1 MAQTQQNAG
10 QNHGSVPRKIAV
22 VLFNLGGPDKPES
35 IAPFLKN
42 FFMDPLILR
51 VPYPARF
58 VLSRLIAFR
67 RSRKEAGASYG
78 MLGGKSPLLENT
90 QAQAMALEATLNQTG
105 EAQYRVFVAMRYWH
119 PLSDETARAVK
130 SFAPDYIVQMPLY
143 PQFSTT
149 TTESAFRA
157 WDAACK
163 KVGLSVPAARI
174 CCYPT
179 DAGFIA
185 ESAKLVRAAYDEAVI
200 DAAKNNW
207 PAPRILFSAHGL
219 PKKIVAGGD
228 PYQWQCEQSML
239 AIARQAGLDHADYN
253 ICYQSRVGPLE
264 WIGPST
270 DDEIHRAGRDG
281 VPLVIYPHAFVND
294 HVETLVEIGEEYR
307 HLATAQ
313 GVPLF
318 VRVDTV
324 ATGAAFINGLAA
336 LVRGITAKTGVFSA
350 AGTRICPRDFS
361 ACRLQHGVAN
371 NTDTARE
378 RHAA

>member
-1 MAQTQQNAG
+1 MSGA
-10 QNHGSVPRKIAV
+10 PRKIAV

-78 MLGGKSPLLENT
+78 MLGGKSPLLANT
-90 QAQAMALEATLNQTG
+90 QAQATALERVLNQAG
-105 EAQYRVFVAMRYWH
+105 DAQYRVFVAMRYWH

-130 SFAPDYIVQMPLY
+130 SFAPDHIVQMPLY

-157 WDAACK
+157 WDTACK
-163 KVGLSVPAARI
+163 KTGLSAPAARI

-179 DAGFIA
+179 DKGFIA
-185 ESAKLVRAAYDEAVI
+185 QSAQLVRAAYDDTAQQ
-200 DAAKNNW
+200 AAAQGL

-219 PKKIVAGGD
+219 PKKIVEGGD
-228 PYQWQCEQSML
+228 PYQWQCEQSMR
-239 AIARQAGLDHADYN
+239 AIVKQAGLESADHA

-270 DDEIHRAGRDG
+270 DAEIHRAGRDG

-307 HLATAQ
+307 HLAQ
-313 GVPLF
+313 QVGVPLF
-318 VRVDTV
+318 TRVDTV
-324 ATGAAFINGLAA
+324 ATGAAFIGGLAG
-336 LVRGITAKTGVFSA
+336 LVTGLTARQGVFA
-350 AGTRICPRDFS
+350 ASGARICPHDFS
-361 ACRLQHGVAN
+361 ACRLQASQQ
-371 NTDTARE
+371 DKE
-378 RHAA
+378 RRAA